1 MTKEEITK
9 IYYYNKLIEELEREL
24 EEIEAADLQSPK
36 LDGMPRST
44 RGKSDPTG
52 SRGTMAADIKQM
64 IEVLKYKTERKRK
77 EIYKYIQTMQDDPQL
92 SLIILHR
99 CINLCT
105 WEEVA
110 ARIQGPNTADS
121 LRMMFHRHFERQERE
136 RSKSSDTGE

>member
-9 IYYYNKLIEELEREL
+9 IYYYDRLIEELEREL

-52 SRGTMAADIKQM
+52 DRGTMAADIKQT
-64 IEVLKYKTERKRK
+64 IEEMKRKMERKRK
-77 EIYKYIQTMQDDPQL
+77 EIYEYIKTMDDDPQL

-105 WEEVA
+105 WDEVA
-110 ARIQGPNTADS
+110 ARIEGPNSPDS
-121 LRMMFHRHFERQERE
+121 LRMMFHRHFQRQEK
-136 RSKSSDTGE
+136 RSECSPEVE